1 MAPEPD
7 WPEVER
13 LFDAA
18 LDQPPEARLTW
29 LATAA
34 PDPALRDLLARMLAA
49 HAAAG
54 GPLDRALDA
63 TPLSLHDRLQ
73 AALAD
78 RYQLDDEIG
87 RGGMAT
93 VYRARE
99 RKHDRPVVLK
109 VLNPENALAF
119 GAERFLAEIHVAAQL
134 SHPNI
139 LALIDSG
146 EADGLLYYVMP
157 WLGGETLRQRLRRGD
172 RLPLPLVL
180 RILHDLADA
189 LATAHAAGVI
199 HRDLKPENILLAG
212 EHAYLLDFGIAQLR
226 LTDGRDRITGQGAVI
241 GTMGYMAPEQE
252 GGGRTDQRA
261 DIYAWGVLARELLT
275 GMQPGLFASVLPET
289 LPPDTPGPLTGLIT
303 RCLRANPAERPQEME
318 EVRSTLAPLRDR
330 KSVSPSAPRRRR
342 GPLRLALS
350 VVALAVAGWLVFG
363 RGARPVPLGD
373 LPMPVAVAPLQN
385 ETGDS
390 SLGTWGRMAGDW
402 ITQGLQEA
410 GVGSVIPWPNA
421 REAAERAPAGS
432 RGDPVG
438 LLRAETGAGTVITG
452 SYYLVGDRIRF
463 QAQITDAARG
473 TLLAAPP
480 PAEAPRD
487 SALQAV
493 RLLRTRVMGALAI
506 RQDARVAR
514 IPGLAERPPTF
525 EAYRAFDRGLAHH
538 LAQDYDSASA
548 AFLDAFTLDTTFGVT
563 LLYAAIDLWNEER
576 YADVDSAL
584 RALRSRTLPL
594 SEYHE
599 LLAAYLG
606 ALLVGEGD
614 RAFGIISRAADLS
627 GDFRGLYAIGWS
639 ANATNRPRDAL
650 DALRRIDPDVGSIRR
665 WAPYWVQRAHAEHRL
680 GDFTAE
686 LASARAMKARHPDSR
701 VALVLEVRAA
711 AATGNT
717 ALVDSLID
725 AQSVLPADTY
735 WSQGAAMVV
744 AGEELAAHGRAFATA
759 RYYNRAVRW
768 FANHLARDPHH
779 RAHRYWMG
787 SALYD
792 AGRWIEAEP
801 YFESLARD
809 FPERR
814 DYRLLNSLAPA
825 RARRMEEAERRL
837 GPRPSY
843 NPGEHTVARA
853 RLAAIA
859 GKKEIAIALLA
870 QAASEGFE
878 GFPWLHSVAFRDLS
892 PLVGNPAYDALI
904 SPQPFAG
911 PRN

>member
-1 MAPEPD
+1 MAPEPE

-18 LDQPPEARLTW
+18 LEQPPEQRLSW
-29 LATAA
+29 LATAT
-34 PDPALRDLLARMLAA
+34 PDPGLRNLLARMLAA
-49 HAAAG
+49 HAAEG

-63 TPLSLHDRLQ
+63 GPLSLHDRLQ

-109 VLNPENALAF
+109 VLNPENALTF
-119 GAERFLAEIHVAAQL
+119 GADRFLAEIHVAAQL
-134 SHPNI
+134 SHPHI

-172 RLPLPLVL
+172 RLPMPLVL
-180 RILHDLADA
+180 RVLHDIADA

-212 EHAYLLDFGIAQLR
+212 DHAYLLDFGIAQLR
-226 LTDGRDRITGQGAVI
+226 LTEERERITGQGAVI

-252 GGGRTDQRA
+252 GGGRTDHRV
-261 DIYAWGVLARELLT
+261 DIYAWGVLAREMLT
-275 GMQPGLFASVLPET
+275 GQQPGLFATVLPET
-289 LPPDTPGPLTGLIT
+289 LPPDTPAPLATLVA
-303 RCLRANPAERPQEME
+303 RCLQPNPAERPEDMA
-318 EVRSTLAPLRDR
+318 EVRNAVTGLRER
-330 KSVSPSAPRRRR
+330 RSVASSPPKRRRW
-342 GPLRLALS
+342 PLRLALGAA
-350 VVALAVAGWLVFG
+350 VLAVAGWVIFG
-363 RGARPVPLGD
+363 RSAAAVPLGE
-373 LPMPVAVAPLQN
+373 LAMPVAVAPLQN

-390 SLGTWGRMAGDW
+390 ALGTWGRMAGDW
-402 ITQGLQEA
+402 ITQGLQET
-410 GVGSVIPWPNA
+410 GIGSIIPWPNA

-432 RGDPVG
+432 HGDPVK
-438 LLRAETGAGTVITG
+438 LLRAETGAATVITG

-487 SALQAV
+487 SAEQAV

-506 RQDARVAR
+506 RRDERVAR

-525 EAYRAFDRGLAHH
+525 EAYRAFDRALAHH

-548 AFLDAFTLDTTFGVT
+548 AFLEAFRLDSTFGIT
-563 LLYAAIDLWNEER
+563 LLYAAIDLWNEDR
-576 YADVDSAL
+576 YAEVDSSL
-584 RALRSRTLPL
+584 RTLRSRALPL

-650 DALRRIDPDVGSIRR
+650 DALRKIDPDVGSIRR

-680 GDFTAE
+680 GDYAAE
-686 LASARAMKARHPDSR
+686 LASARAMKARHPESR
-701 VALVLEVRAA
+701 IALVLEVRAV

-717 ALVDSLID
+717 ALVDSLLD
-725 AQSVLPADTY
+725 AQSSLPTDTY

-768 FANHLARDPHH
+768 VANHLARDPHH

-792 AGRWIEAEP
+792 AGRWLEAEP

-809 FPERR
+809 YPNRR
-814 DYRLLNSLAPA
+814 DYRLLNALAPA
-825 RARRMEEAERRL
+825 RARRRAEAERRL
-837 GPRPSY
+837 GPRPAY
-843 NPGEHTVARA
+843 APGEHTVARA

-859 GKKEIAIALLA
+859 GKTEVAIALLA
-870 QAASEGFE
+870 QAASEGYE

-904 SPQPFAG
+904 SPQPFVG